1 MAYET
6 KEKTGALFENEN
18 KERDNQPD
26 YTGNFKLDGKM
37 WRVAGWARKSTSGK
51 VYLSLAISEPQE
63 STRNNVDSDDPEFQR
78 MRAAM
83 KARGEAV
90 ARERFS
96 GRDPSDYFADDDV
109 PF

>member
-6 KEKTGALFENEN
+6 KEKSGAFFENEN
-18 KERDNQPD
+18 KTADNQPD

-37 WRVAGWARKSTSGK
+37 WRIAGWARKSTSGK

-63 STRNNVDSDDPEFQR
+63 RTSNVGQDDPEFQR
-78 MRAAM
+78 MRQQM
-83 KARGEAV
+83 
-90 ARERFS
+90 RERGQQIAKERF
-96 GRDPSDYFADDDV
+96 GRDPQDDFADDDV